1 MEYYNITVAGQQRS
15 LPIVPIS
22 PELSIAAFV
31 IFGDTA
37 IVEPC
42 ARELA
47 ARLPKDVDYLLTAEA
62 KSIPLIYELAKVM
75 EMPRYLIA
83 RKSVKGYMSSP
94 VVTPV
99 RSITTDHQQILCL
112 DQEDQQRIKGS
123 RIALVDDVISTGA
136 SLSALETLVEQAG
149 GTVVARAAILAEGD
163 AADRDDIIYLEK
175 IPLFFHGQKEKE

>member
-62 KSIPLIYELAKVM
+62 KSIPLI
-75 EMPRYLIA
+75 
-83 RKSVKGYMSSP
+83 
-94 VVTPV
+94 
-99 RSITTDHQQILCL
+99 
-112 DQEDQQRIKGS
+112 
-123 RIALVDDVISTGA
+123 
-136 SLSALETLVEQAG
+136 
-149 GTVVARAAILAEGD
+149 
-163 AADRDDIIYLEK
+163 
-175 IPLFFHGQKEKE
+175 